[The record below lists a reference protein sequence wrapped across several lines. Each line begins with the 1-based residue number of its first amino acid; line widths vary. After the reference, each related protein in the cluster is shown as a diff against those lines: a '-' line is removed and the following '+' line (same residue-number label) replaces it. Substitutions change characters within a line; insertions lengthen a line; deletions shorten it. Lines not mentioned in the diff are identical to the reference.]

1 MSEPHVSLPAPTAT
15 PPRSSALSWRSRAAR
30 VAAPLYTGPLPRMA
44 LPSYRHELTATLF
57 FAVALATIE
66 GGVISVFARHTFEGV
81 VDARTLNLTVAA
93 LGAMSEVANI
103 LSFLWA
109 SLPARKSI
117 TAFINTLQVALLACV
132 GAIALLPKSPT
143 GLVLLVGL
151 ILAARLCWSGII
163 TTRPMVWRQN
173 YPPATRASIV
183 GRLSGFQVIV
193 VASVGMLLGWML
205 DHYQGAFRYAL
216 PVSVAIG
223 LVAVWAYGKIR
234 VRGGWKLQRALES
247 GPPVL
252 KPWMGPVVV
261 WRVLTRDRRYAQ
273 FMLCMSVLGFGN
285 LMVIPVLV
293 ITLKEQF
300 GMGYFNS
307 ILITS
312 SIQAVVQV
320 AAIPF
325 WARLLDRAHV
335 VRFRSIHSWFFVAG
349 AGVFTLGA
357 ALHSIP
363 VLMAGAL
370 VQGVAYG
377 GGVLAWNLGHVD
389 FAPPTQTGQYMATH
403 VTLNGVRGLIAP
415 IFSVVCYELL
425 KSAGFNAS
433 VWMLAAA
440 FVVNA
445 AGAAGFVWL
454 RIAMG
459 AEATRSTTRT

>member
-1 MSEPHVSLPAPTAT
+1 MSEPHVSLPVTPARPSPPAP
-15 PPRSSALSWRSRAAR
+15 WRTRIAR
-30 VAAPLYTGPLPRMA
+30 FTTPLYTGPLPLMA
-44 LPSYRHELTATLF
+44 SPSYRHELTATLF

-81 VDARTLNLTVAA
+81 VNPRTLNLTVAA
-93 LGAMSEVANI
+93 LGSMSEVANI

-109 SLPARKSI
+109 SLPARRSI
-117 TAFINTLQVALLACV
+117 TEFINTLQVSLLACV

-151 ILAARLCWSGII
+151 ILAARLCWSGIV

-183 GRLSGFQVIV
+183 GRLSGVQVIV
-193 VASVGMLLGWML
+193 VASVGIGLGWLL
-205 DHYQGAFRYAL
+205 DRHQGAFRMAL
-216 PVSVAIG
+216 PASVAVG
-223 LVAVWAYGKIR
+223 LIAIWAYGKIR
-234 VRGGWKLQRALES
+234 VRNGWKLRRAIET
-247 GPPVL
+247 GPPML

-300 GMGYFNS
+300 GMGYLSS

-320 AAIPF
+320 VAIPF

-357 ALHSIP
+357 AFHSVP
-363 VLMAGAL
+363 VLMFGAV

-415 IFSVVCYELL
+415 ITAVVCYELL
-425 KSAGFNAS
+425 KSAGFNAP
-433 VWMLAAA
+433 VWMLGLA
-440 FVVNA
+440 FLVNA

-459 AEATRSTTRT
+459 TEATRSTTRT